1 MNVRKIFCLLLA
13 AILLTL
19 MSCGNHTPSGPGDTT
34 DGNSSENPT
43 DTTAAPCTGEFFGY
57 VQNGVQCRIVYED
70 GLSASVLS
78 TLELVSGRIKEL
90 TGVTVKSVNALLPD
104 TGVPEILVGDT
115 GRAES
120 DAFIS
125 ALKYRDY
132 GFEVSDDY
140 IVIAGKTQD
149 GTVRALNRFYEFING
164 NEPDTREGVVG
175 VRAEHGFLRTSNYV
189 TKKFTIGGV
198 DVSEFEIVYS
208 SSCEEA
214 ARILY
219 ECIADLTGYILPC
232 RKASSLA
239 GAAAAKHEILIGNT
253 GRATAGEYYDKKL
266 SKLPS
271 SLDYVITVKDGC
283 LIFAGGCDSV
293 AVAAVREFTRKQS
306 EDSPVELELSGELV
320 RGVGDLSQYSVYP
333 KTDGAD
339 VRLMSANVYFYKF
352 TDKRVG
358 IMLDSFVMCSPDVL
372 CLQEMSAQW
381 HRGLDTELSAYGY
394 AQVPFSPNPALGNL
408 PPTAN
413 YTPIFYKKAIFNVV
427 ASGYEQFDSVKRRP
441 DGDKSSSKS
450 FTWSVF
456 ERRSDGLRFAV
467 ISTHLTW
474 YGEPIQAEK
483 YRVQDANELL
493 EAVDMLERTYGVP
506 VAIMG
511 DMNSGVGQDAYNTL
525 RSSGMDT
532 AVRLALK
539 TQDANYNTYHELDVY
554 PAQNASM
561 IDHVF
566 VTKQNTT
573 VNYYQT
579 FVNSDVISGSDHT
592 PTIADL
598 TYKK

>member
-1 MNVRKIFCLLLA
+1 
-13 AILLTL
+13 
-19 MSCGNHTPSGPGDTT
+19 MSCGDRTPAPSPGTSGDISPDSSSDTT
-34 DGNSSENPT
+34 SSE
-43 DTTAAPCTGEFFGY
+43 ASAGVFFAY
-57 VQNGVQCRIVYED
+57 VQNGVPCRIVYED
-70 GLSASVLS
+70 GLSAAVLA
-78 TLELVSGRIKEL
+78 TFDLVAGRIGEIA
-90 TGVTVKSVNALLPD
+90 GVEVRSVNALLPD
-104 TGVPEILVGDT
+104 TGAPEILVGDT

-149 GTVRALNRFYEFING
+149 GTVRALNRFYDFIKSND
-164 NEPDTREGVVG
+164 PDTLDGVAG
-175 VRAEHGFLRTSNYV
+175 LLSTHNYLRTSSYA
-189 TKKFTIGGV
+189 TERFTIDGV
-198 DVSEFEIVYS
+198 DVSEFGIVYS

-214 ARILY
+214 ARSLS
-219 ECIADLTGYILPC
+219 ECIADLTGYVLTC
-232 RKASSLA
+232 RKASTA
-239 GAAAAKHEILIGNT
+239 NGAVAAKHEILIGNT
-253 GRATAGEYYDKKL
+253 GHAAAGAYYDGKL
-266 SKLPS
+266 SRLPS
-271 SLDYVITVKDGC
+271 SLDYVVTVNDGC
-283 LIFAGGCDSV
+283 LIFAGGCDS
-293 AVAAVREFTRKQS
+293 AAAAAVRRFVKKQS
-306 EDSPVELELSGELV
+306 NDAPAVLTLSGELE
-320 RGVGDLSQYSVYP
+320 RGVGDLSEYSVYP

-427 ASGYEQFDSVKRRP
+427 ASGYEQFESVKHRP

>member
-1 MNVRKIFCLLLA
+1 MLA

-19 MSCGNHTPSGPGDTT
+19 ASCGDRTPAPSPGTSGDTSPDSSSDT
-34 DGNSSENPT
+34 TSSE
-43 DTTAAPCTGEFFGY
+43 ASAGVFFAY
-57 VQNGVQCRIVYED
+57 VQNGVPCRIVYED
-70 GLSASVLS
+70 GLSAAVLA
-78 TLELVSGRIKEL
+78 TFDLVAGRIGEIA
-90 TGVTVKSVNALLPD
+90 GVEVRSVNALLPD
-104 TGVPEILVGDT
+104 TGAPEILVGDT

-239 GAAAAKHEILIGNT
+239 GAATAKHEILIGNT
-253 GRATAGEYYDKKL
+253 GRAAAGEYYDKKL

-333 KTDGAD
+333 KTEGAD
-339 VRLMSANVYFYKF
+339 VRLMSSNVYFYKYS
-352 TDKRVG
+352 DKRVG

-381 HRGLDTELSAYGY
+381 HRGLDAALGAYGY
-394 AQVPFSPNPALGNL
+394 AQVPFVPDQSLGNL
-408 PPTAN
+408 SPNAN
-413 YTPIFYKKAIFNVV
+413 YTPIFYRQSMFDVV
-427 ASGYEQFDSVKRRP
+427 TSGYDQFESVKANP

-456 ERRSDGLRFAV
+456 ERKSDKLRFAV

-474 YGEPIQAEK
+474 YSDPTQAEK
-483 YRVQDANELL
+483 YRVQDAKEILG
-493 EAVDMLERTYGVP
+493 AVAMIEQTYGVP
-506 VAIMG
+506 VAVMG